1 MFEEFEICD
10 NPITE
15 TKEQLLLIIADLNDE
30 IDDLKHQLKLAT
42 DKDYRLDWINN
53 EWLPRNGLKNVKNT

>member
-10 NPITE
+10 NSITE
-15 TKEQLLLIIADLNDE
+15 TKEQLLLIIADLCEE
-30 IDDLKHQLKLAT
+30 IEELKHQLKLAT

-53 EWLPRNGLKNVKNT
+53 EWLPRNGLKNDNK